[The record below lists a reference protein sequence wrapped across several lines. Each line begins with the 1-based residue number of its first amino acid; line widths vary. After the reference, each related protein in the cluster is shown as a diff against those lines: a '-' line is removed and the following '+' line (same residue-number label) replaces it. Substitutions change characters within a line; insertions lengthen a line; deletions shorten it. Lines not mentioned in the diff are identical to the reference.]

1 MDQALWQAGTQGRRL
16 GYGGDFGERP
26 TDYAFSAN
34 GIVFADGEEKPAMQD
49 LRYWYDTP
57 AGRAAHDA
65 RNAKEAAAF
74 RLPALRA
81 GGPLTVIEGDVN
93 LGVEGDGFA
102 LQFSYAEG
110 GLASLRKAGGP
121 EWVWRAPRPALWRAA
136 TENDK
141 GCGFPVRSAAWMAA
155 DAFPKAEGWQVEEKS
170 SQQVRIRYNL
180 LLPHRAGGLGRPHLH
195 RHRQRP
201 AGGRHLP
208 RRARRARAAR
218 LWRADVHPAARR
230 PGLLDRPFGRN
241 VPRPL

>member
-1 MDQALWQAGTQGRRL
+1 
-16 GYGGDFGERP
+16 
-26 TDYAFSAN
+26 
-34 GIVFADGEEKPAMQD
+34 MQD

-57 AGRAAHDA
+57 AGSAAHDA

-170 SQQVRIRYNL
+170 SQQVRIRYTFSFPTVPGASADL
-180 LLPHRAGGLGRPHLH
+180 TYTVTGSALRVDAVYHGVPGAPELPVFGVRMSTL
-195 RHRQRP
+195 
-201 AGGRHLP
+201 
-208 RRARRARAAR
+208 
-218 LWRADVHPAARR
+218 HPAARVCWT
-230 PGLLDRPFGRN
+230 GLSGETYPDRYKGASFGRWAETPHIPAYL
-241 VPRPL
+241 VPQDCGVHMDTRTQIGRAHV